1 MRRGVIEEAPWE
13 SFVKHVATCVMGL
26 LPLGR
31 NGNVVNRR
39 ARELVG
45 ELSAGRGDGSCEARA
60 PPKEGAGLVQ
70 AVMKVQ
76 GEVLIF

>member
-45 ELSAGRGDGSCEARA
+45 GLSPGRGGGSCGARA
-60 PPKEGAGLVQ
+60 PPEEGAELLQ